1 MHYNWYIYRL
11 PVQAVPITDIVKN
24 SISAADTIADP
35 IIGTSLVYIVS
46 KTTASLF
53 QVQIFIVKV

>member
-1 MHYNWYIYRL
+1 MHYNRYIYRL

-24 SISAADTIADP
+24 GISAADTIADP

>member
-1 MHYNWYIYRL
+1 MHYNRYIYRL
-11 PVQAVPITDIVKN
+11 PVQAVLITDTVKN
-24 SISAADTIADP
+24 GISAADTIADP
-35 IIGTSLVYIVS
+35 ITGTSLVYIVS

>member
-1 MHYNWYIYRL
+1 MHYNRYIYRL